1 MAQHFARPRSLAS
14 SILAAGFALWFTLG
28 AVSGLKAQDETPPA
42 DEQQTQTDGQTQ
54 AHVDSAQL
62 DLLFPQLANSSSAE
76 EARVIANQIWQVWL
90 NPTTPELADRMDRI
104 TAARTV
110 GSYQHAIEMLTN
122 VTEEYPDYAEAWN
135 QRATLYFFLGDYEA
149 SLADVEETLAREPR
163 HFGAL
168 SGQAVILLR
177 LGEEFLARQAILE
190 ALKYHPF
197 LSERALFPELF
208 DPPTQT

>member
-1 MAQHFARPRSLAS
+1 MALHPSFSRFMAIGFMSVALALMLVFSAAGGSLA
-14 SILAAGFALWFTLG
+14 
-28 AVSGLKAQDETPPA
+28 QDTI
-42 DEQQTQTDGQTQ
+42 EQQTES
-54 AHVDSAQL
+54 HVDDAEL
-62 DLLFPQLANSSSAE
+62 ERLFPQLANSNSVE

-104 TAARTV
+104 SAARTV
-110 GSYQHAIEMLTN
+110 GSYQNAIEMLTN
-122 VTEEYPDYAEAWN
+122 VITEYPGYAEAWN
-135 QRATLYFFLGDYEA
+135 QRATLYFFLGDFEA

-168 SGQAVILLR
+168 SGQSVILLR